1 MSNLLK
7 KFSTYSRLA
16 TFFIPS
22 SIVAGFVGMAVFNSF
37 NETSIDQPSSIERN
51 TASAVQKK
59 YPDHFNRVEMSINTL
74 GKMRAFVVASLES
87 PSSIPETADTELI
100 LRGQVV
106 LNQPNASAAMFKW
119 ILPEGVSA
127 EGALEGVLD
136 LKRANFNIPYE
147 VQIVV
152 KGFDQTERKI
162 ITLQAN
168 AIFGQEIFGSTALL
182 SSRPQDSME
191 YLGTMKQKAVEDLL
205 NETRSQAQ

>member
-7 KFSTYSRLA
+7 KFSTYSRRA

-51 TASAVQKK
+51 TASTVQKK
-59 YPDHFNRVEMSINTL
+59 YPDHFNRVEMGINTL

-87 PSSIPETADTELI
+87 PSSIPETADTRLI

-119 ILPEGVSA
+119 ILPEGVSLVR
-127 EGALEGVLD
+127 GALEGALD
-136 LKRANFNIPYE
+136 PNRVNLPQE
-147 VQIVV
+147 VQIEVA
-152 KGFDQTERKI
+152 GFDQTEKRI
-162 ITLQAN
+162 IILEAK
-168 AIFGQEIFGSTALL
+168 AKSGQEIFGSTALL

-205 NETRSQAQ
+205 KENRSQDQ